1 MNSEGFGYG
10 GYRGPSGAVPAYAAP
25 PPPPPPAAPQPPP
38 APLYPQGGHMEVPM
52 PPLYGPLRGILN
64 TAPPNQ
70 PFDQQP
76 TRQTVR
82 FGHVAGPPVT
92 GGPGSESSVPMSLF
106 SQMVLRLEKLERE
119 NEILM
124 KVVMELNEVIEK
136 ERGNSFAVYTHPTIG
151 TSNSGPP
158 ESSEQLPPWR
168 IRK

>member
-1 MNSEGFGYG
+1 
-10 GYRGPSGAVPAYAAP
+10 
-25 PPPPPPAAPQPPP
+25 
-38 APLYPQGGHMEVPM
+38 
-52 PPLYGPLRGILN
+52 LYGPLRGILN

-82 FGHVAGPPVT
+82 FGHVEGPPVT